1 MEELGFV
8 NEQYAEHA
16 DGDGWCQTAD
26 VEACAQDAQR
36 KETEHR
42 AEGVSRHG
50 EGEGDQI
57 ATVS

>member
-8 NEQYAEHA
+8 NDQYAEHA
-16 DGDGWCQTAD
+16 QSDGWCQTPD
-26 VEACAQDAQR
+26 VEACAEDAQR
-36 KETEHR
+36 EEAEHR
-42 AEGVSRHG
+42 AKGVSRHR